1 MRAGQQ
7 VTGGAAAAAN
17 PLTLVLICGCLI
29 SLLTFGLRSSF
40 GLFTDPVS
48 STQ

>member
-7 VTGGAAAAAN
+7 VTGGAAAAAA
-17 PLTLVLICGCLI
+17 PLALVLICGCLI